1 MATIRLLFLS
11 DFTGIYW
18 LMKYINN
25 NLSVEKIKVKDIA
38 KKFGTP
44 TYCYSYKKL
53 KDNINNF
60 KNNFKSFSPLIC
72 FAIKSNSNVNL
83 IKEIS
88 KLGLGADVV
97 SIGELMM
104 ALKAGIEPKKIVFS
118 GVGKTATEIGFAI
131 DKKILLINAESKS
144 EIVEIERIAKSK
156 KITVNIGIR
165 LNPNTDA
172 KTLKQISTGKKE
184 NKFGV
189 DEKVFFDLVNYVKL
203 SKNIKLKCLSVHI
216 GSQIL
221 DHKPYKKM
229 LNVIGKIIKKS
240 NYNFEFIDLGGGMGI
255 SYEKTNK
262 KLNYQKYNTAINKF
276 LKNHKSKIIFE
287 PGRSIVG
294 NIGSLISKVI
304 YIKENEKKD
313 FIILDAAMNDLMR
326 PALYGANHKTLPV
339 IKTNQVSKKVYEF
352 VGPIC
357 ESTDKFTTLKK
368 FQKLKEKD
376 LIVMCDT
383 GAYGM
388 SLSSNYN
395 LRPKAAE
402 ILIKGS
408 KINVIKKRQKLEEL
422 I

>member
-1 MATIRLLFLS
+1 
-11 DFTGIYW
+11 
-18 LMKYINN
+18 MKYINN
-25 NLSVEKIKVKDIA
+25 NLSIEKVKAQDIA

-44 TYCYSYKKL
+44 TYCYSYSLL
-53 KDNINNF
+53 KENINNF
-60 KNNFKSFSPLIC
+60 KKNFKTFSPLIC
-72 FAIKSNSNVNL
+72 FAVKSNTNVNL
-83 IKEIS
+83 IREIR
-88 KLGLGADVV
+88 KLSLGADVV

-104 ALKAGIEPKKIVFS
+104 ALKAGIKPSKIVFS
-118 GVGKTATEIGFAI
+118 GVGKTSLEISYAI

-144 EIVEIERIAKSK
+144 EIIEIEKIAKSK
-156 KITVNIGIR
+156 NKTVNIGVR

-172 KTLKQISTGKKE
+172 KTLSQISTGKKE

-189 DEKVFFDLVNYVKL
+189 TEKMFFEIVKYSKK
-203 SKNIKLKCLSVHI
+203 SKNINLKCLSVHI

-221 DHKPYKKM
+221 DHKPYEKM
-229 LNVIGKIIKKS
+229 LRMVDKVIKKS
-240 NYNFEFIDLGGGMGI
+240 NHNFKFIDLGGGMGI
-255 SYEKTNK
+255 SYDNKNK
-262 KLNYQKYNTAINKF
+262 KLNYKKYSIAIKKI

-294 NIGSLISKVI
+294 NIGTLISRVT
-304 YIKENEKKD
+304 YIKESEKKD

-326 PALYGANHKTLPV
+326 PALYGASHKTLPV
-339 IKTNQVSKKVYEF
+339 LKNNKISKKVYEF

-357 ESTDKFTTLKK
+357 ESTDRFITVKK

-376 LIVMCDT
+376 LIAMCDV

-395 LRPKAAE
+395 VRPKPIE

-408 KINVIKKRQKLEEL
+408 KISVIKKRQKLTDL
-422 I
+422 M